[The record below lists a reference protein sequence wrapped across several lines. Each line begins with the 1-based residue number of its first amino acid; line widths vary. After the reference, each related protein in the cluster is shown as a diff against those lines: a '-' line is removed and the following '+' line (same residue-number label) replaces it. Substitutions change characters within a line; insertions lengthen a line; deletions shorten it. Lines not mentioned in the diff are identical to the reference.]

1 MEVKIYTYNEVAY
14 QSVYDVRQAIFDR
27 ERVIFGEP
35 QTTEEWLALGV
46 KYEVKTEPDPK
57 PHEPTPEE
65 LAQQELDK
73 AKAERAQ
80 AVRNIKVTVGEKVFD
95 GDESA
100 QSRMTRAI
108 QVAEISG
115 LTQTEWVLANNEV
128 AVVTLEEMKEALSKA
143 MLEMGKLWTKP
154 YTKETKQ

>member
-1 MEVKIYTYNEVAY
+1 MT
-14 QSVYDVRQAIFDR
+14 
-27 ERVIFGEP
+27 
-35 QTTEEWLALGV
+35 
-46 KYEVKTEPDPK
+46 YEVKTEPDPK

-65 LAQQELDK
+65 LAQQELAK

-80 AVRNIKVTVGEKVFD
+80 AVRNIKVTVADKVFD

-143 MLEMGKLWTKP
+143 MLEMSKLWTKP
-154 YTKETKQ
+154 YTEAKQ

>member
-1 MEVKIYTYNEVAY
+1 MEVKTYKYNGVIYYSDYA
-14 QSVYDVRQAIFDR
+14 VRQAISDA
-27 ERVIFGEP
+27 EGIAFGDP
-35 QTTEEWLALGV
+35 QTADEWLALGV
-46 KYEVKTEPDPK
+46 TYEVKTEPDPK

-65 LAQQELDK
+65 LAQQELAK

-80 AVRNIKVTVGEKVFD
+80 AVRNIKVTVADKVFD

-128 AVVTLEEMKEALSKA
+128 AVVTLVEMKEALSKA
-143 MLEMGKLWTKP
+143 MLEMSKLWTKP
-154 YTKETKQ
+154 YTEAKQ